1 MYPRSGVVKP
11 AMQSSRVVFPAP
23 DAPKMMVMPCAIVN
37 VTSSSKPSLC
47 FLWTRTSTTV
57 LAGTCGLGH
66 SRTLFEKVFR
76 ASPQGLKPII

>member
-23 DAPKMMVMPCAIVN
+23 DAPKMMVMPCATVN

-57 LAGTCGLGH
+57 LAGLP
-66 SRTLFEKVFR
+66 RRLFEKVFR